1 MSVDST
7 STTTTTKKI
16 PTVAKVNEMIDDKL
30 KSIIST
36 NLSNITQNYK
46 FSPNTITSINYS
58 YGKLCYS
65 ADMEYGVSPSVEIN
79 GLEISFSIFHSK
91 YALPSIEFRMGDKV
105 IKSYTTYDGTC
116 YSIKSGFTTLTNGY
130 LQGDN
135 YTRTMYNGTAIIY
148 LTNIEFTDI
157 TELTDDI
164 KLWIEQDDTFY
175 EVATI
180 SVTKKLAGTKRVGDD
195 CIMSLYAF
203 RDIVYPVGSIYMSTD
218 NNIDIGKLI
227 GGTWESMTSSISG
240 VYMWK
245 RTA

>member
-1 MSVDST
+1 MGEESST
-7 STTTTTKKI
+7 EKEIKQI
-16 PTVAKVNEMIDDKL
+16 PTVNKVSAMIDDKL

-46 FSPNTITSINYS
+46 FVPNTITSSNQTF
-58 YGKLCYS
+58 GKLCYG
-65 ADMEYGVSPSVEIN
+65 AELANGVVGSVQID
-79 GLEISFSIFHSK
+79 GLDISFSFFHSK
-91 YALPSIEFRMGDKV
+91 YAVPSIEFRMGDKV
-105 IKSYTTYDGTC
+105 VKSLTTSDGTC
-116 YSIKSGFTTLTNGY
+116 YSTTSGFMTITNGY

-135 YTRTMYNGTAIIY
+135 YTRTMYKGTAIIY
-148 LTNIEFTDI
+148 LANIEFTDI

-180 SVTKKLAGTKRVGDD
+180 SVEKKLHGTKREGDD

-203 RDIVYPVGSIYMSTD
+203 RDIVYPAGSIYMSTD

-227 GGTWESMTSSISG
+227 GGTWESMTSSITG